1 MITHNMGQALT
12 TGSRTIMLDSGAI
25 IFDIKEEEREHM
37 TVSDLLDMYS
47 EKKKEEFDN
56 DRILLS

>member
-1 MITHNMGQALT
+1 
-12 TGSRTIMLDSGAI
+12 MLDSGAI
-25 IFDIKEEEREHM
+25 IFDIKEEERKHM

-56 DRILLS
+56 DRILLN

>member
-1 MITHNMGQALT
+1 MGQALT

-25 IFDIKEEEREHM
+25 IFDIKEEERKHM

-56 DRILLS
+56 DRILLN